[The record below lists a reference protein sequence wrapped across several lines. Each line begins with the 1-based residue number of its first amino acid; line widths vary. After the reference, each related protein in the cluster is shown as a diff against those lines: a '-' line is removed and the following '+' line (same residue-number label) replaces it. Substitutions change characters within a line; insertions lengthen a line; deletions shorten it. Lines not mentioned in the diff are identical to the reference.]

1 MPKPNSLSQLLLG
14 AAHTATKECEAHYY
28 LPPGT
33 GPPSL
38 RTFAG
43 VAAVHMGEAGAH
55 IMQHSPGKTGIEK
68 HLTKLLFYFIFFNL
82 SRFFWKF

>member
-1 MPKPNSLSQLLLG
+1 MPKPNSLSRLLLG
-14 AAHTATKECEAHYY
+14 AAHTAPKECAAHYY

-55 IMQHSPGKTGIEK
+55 IMQHSPGKTEIEK
-68 HLTKLLFYFIFFNL
+68 HLANSYG
-82 SRFFWKF
+82 